1 MIRRPSKYSRGRLP
15 DPVLTRVFR
24 NLDIHELMK
33 LRAVSWH
40 WHKTI
45 STSPDLVHELDL
57 TKYNRK
63 VTDRTLVDIIC
74 PFVGARPRY
83 INISNCFHVTDE
95 GFAELAKTCGPSV
108 RIWRMKSVW
117 DITGPAVLEM
127 VQKAKGLEEV
137 DLSNCR
143 KVGDNLLARV
153 IGWVVPELPPH
164 MALAHAQQQAQI
176 NGRRAAAQGKGA
188 SAQPAPQPLPPGT
201 VVGCPKLRRL
211 TLSYCKHITDRSMA
225 HIAVHAANR
234 IESIDLTRCTTITDV
249 GFQHWSV
256 YPFPRL
262 TKLCLADCT
271 YLTDN
276 AIVYL
281 TNAAKGL
288 RELDLVSLDH
298 FLGDLKDGVNKQ

>member
-1 MIRRPSKYSRGRLP
+1 MY
-15 DPVLTRVFR
+15 
-24 NLDIHELMK
+24 ELMQ
-33 LRAVSWH
+33 LRQISSH
-40 WHKTI
+40 WHKLI
-45 STSPDLVHELDL
+45 STSPDILHDLDL
-57 TKYNRK
+57 AKYNRR
-63 VTDRTLVDIIC
+63 VTDRTLVDVIC
-74 PFVGARPRY
+74 PFVGTRPKN
-83 INISNCFHVTDE
+83 INMSNCFHVTDE
-95 GFAELAKTCGPSV
+95 GFGELAKVCAPGV
-108 RIWRMKSVW
+108 RVWRMKSVW

-153 IGWVVPELPPH
+153 IGWVVPDHPPQ
-164 MALAHAQQQAQI
+164 MAIAQAQQQAQANNRQKGKQGA
-176 NGRRAAAQGKGA
+176 NG
-188 SAQPAPQPLPPGT
+188 QPAPAPLAPGT

-262 TKLCLADCT
+262 QKLCLADCT

-288 RELDLVSLDH
+288 RELDLVSHSTCSL
-298 FLGDLKDGVNKQ
+298 QA